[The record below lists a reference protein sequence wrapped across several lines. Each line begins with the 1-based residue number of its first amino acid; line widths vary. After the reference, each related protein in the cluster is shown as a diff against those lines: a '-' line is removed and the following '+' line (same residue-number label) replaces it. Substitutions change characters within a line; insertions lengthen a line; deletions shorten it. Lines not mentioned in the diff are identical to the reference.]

1 MRRKSYATVL
11 RFALAV
17 VISVW
22 GAALARAA
30 EKTYTVGY
38 SNTADHALFDV
49 MRKDNFQKYVEGDK
63 SLKVVYSDANYD
75 NKTQL
80 DHIDNFIM
88 QEVDAIIVVPI
99 DYAGISVG
107 IKRANRAGIPVICL
121 GIESEGGTYTFVG
134 SSNMDAGRMQG
145 EYMVEKLPENAK
157 VLYMEGTP
165 GYYHSTER
173 WEGFKAACLD
183 KRPDIKL
190 LSSQSGEYE
199 KDRGMKVTEDW
210 IQAFPEFDA
219 IIAAND
225 QMALGAMQA
234 LKTAGR
240 LDDVLI
246 SGVDGVPDALDAI
259 KRGNM
264 AQSVLQNAPEQG
276 RECYEALKKILKGE
290 SVPAKILIPFESITI
305 ENVDEYIGK

>member
-1 MRRKSYATVL
+1 MRKRVHAPVW
-11 RFALAV
+11 RFALAIIV
-17 VISVW
+17 AAW
-22 GAALARAA
+22 AAAGAFAG
-30 EKTYTVGY
+30 EKVYTVGY

-49 MRKDNFQKYVEGDK
+49 MRKDAFQQYVAGDAG
-63 SLKVVYSDANYD
+63 LKVIYSDANYD

-88 QEVDAIIVVPI
+88 QEVDLIIVVPI
-99 DYAGISVG
+99 DYAGVSVG
-107 IKRANRAGIPVICL
+107 IKRANRANIPVICL

-134 SSNMDAGRMQG
+134 SSNTDAGRMQG
-145 EYMVEKLPENAK
+145 EYMAEKLPENARI
-157 VLYMEGTP
+157 LYMEGTA

-173 WEGFKAACLD
+173 KEGFKAACLD
-183 KRPDIKL
+183 KRPDITL

-199 KDRGMKVTEDW
+199 KDRGMKVAEDW

-240 LDDVLI
+240 LEGVLI

-259 KRGNM
+259 KRGFM

-276 RECYEALKKILKGE
+276 RECYEALKKILAGE
-290 SVPAKILIPFESITI
+290 PVPAKILIPFESITK